1 MLEPPMRKLLPL
13 LLAALC
19 STGFAQSNKTCF
31 NMNDEAAM
39 TGLYKKDGNDGYAFA
54 QTTGTD
60 HVSYLKTPIVIG
72 KASKVSLSFY
82 YAFWSGTN
90 PATPAFVALVQ
101 SINGETKTIASA
113 AIDTSTTS
121 LGDLMALN
129 PGADTM
135 GRGADASRLA
145 SIEWDS
151 VPAGEYRLGAFLVNG
166 QDQEFR
172 RIKIDDVC
180 IEQVPHK

>member
-1 MLEPPMRKLLPL
+1 MLKPLMRKFLPL

-54 QTTGTD
+54 QTAGTD
-60 HVSYLKTPIVIG
+60 HVSYLKTPIVIAN
-72 KASKVSLSFY
+72 ASKVGLSFH
-82 YAFWSGTN
+82 YAYWSGTS
-90 PATPAFVALVQ
+90 PATPAFVALVK
-101 SINGETKTIASA
+101 SINGEAKTIASA
-113 AIDTSTTS
+113 AVDISTTS
-121 LGDLMALN
+121 LGDLMAAN
-129 PGADTM
+129 PGADAM
-135 GRGADASRLA
+135 GRGANASRLA
-145 SIEWDS
+145 SIVWDS

-172 RIKIDDVC
+172 RIKIDDIC
-180 IEQVPHK
+180 IEQVPF